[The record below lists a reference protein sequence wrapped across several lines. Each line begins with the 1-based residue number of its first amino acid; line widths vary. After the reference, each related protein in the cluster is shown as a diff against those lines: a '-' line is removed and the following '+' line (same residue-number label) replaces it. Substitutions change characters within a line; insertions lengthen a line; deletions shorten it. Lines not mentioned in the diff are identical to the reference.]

1 MKTIHSIAGKVAYAL
16 GKGIIA
22 GLAGTA
28 AITASQMIEMK
39 ITERKP
45 SDTPAKAVNKV
56 LDVKATDE
64 QHKEEFVQEVHWT
77 YGTVW
82 GIARSVFDLVG
93 LKGIPGTAAHYAAI
107 WGTEMIML
115 PSIDVAEPV
124 TKWGAAAIAKDGLH
138 HLVYAVAAGLVYD
151 AID

>member
-1 MKTIHSIAGKVAYAL
+1 MKNSHSIVGKIAFAL

-28 AITASQMIEMK
+28 AISIAQMIEMK
-39 ITERKP
+39 ITKREP

-56 LDVKATDE
+56 LNVEATDE
-64 QHKEEFVQEVHWT
+64 AHKEQFVQQVHWT
-77 YGTVW
+77 YGTLW
-82 GIARSVFDLVG
+82 GVTRGVLDLCG
-93 LKGIPGTAAHYAAI
+93 MKGMPGTAAHWAAV

-115 PSIDVAEPV
+115 PSIDVAPPV
-124 TKWGAAAIAKDGLH
+124 KEWGAKEISKDGML

>member
-1 MKTIHSIAGKVAYAL
+1 MSSSHSVAGKIALAL

-28 AITASQMIEMK
+28 AITISQMIEMK
-39 ITERKP
+39 ITKRKP

-56 LDVKATDE
+56 LNVEATDE
-64 QHKEEFVQEVHWT
+64 EHKQQFVQEVHWT
-77 YGTVW
+77 YGMLW
-82 GIARSVFDLVG
+82 GLGRSMLALAGV
-93 LKGIPGTAAHYAAI
+93 KGWGATAIHYGSV

-115 PSIDVAEPV
+115 PSIGISEPV
-124 TKWGAAAIAKDGLH
+124 TKWGVKAIAKDGMN